1 MIKTINVNSS
11 VYFPGQKVTVGVYL
25 KQMGRWEGQM
35 ALKQMYH
42 VQYIFFL
49 KREGIQRPC

>member
-1 MIKTINVNSS
+1 MIKTINVNSF
-11 VYFPGQKVTVGVYL
+11 VYFPGEKVTVRVYL

-42 VQYIFFL
+42 IQYFL
-49 KREGIQRPC
+49 KK